1 MTKTRLNLSEESVFE
16 LISLLRHD
24 LDKWAEFYTDHG
36 PFDCDI
42 KDICQESTNQLK
54 THLSWKMLNQLKT
67 STFFNTQ
74 KTAKEYQVEQLKRD
88 IEKALNP
95 WNIEV

>member
-42 KDICQESTNQLK
+42 KDICQESTKQLK
-54 THLSWKMLNQLKT
+54 THLSWKILNQLNLKINNRLNIIV
-67 STFFNTQ
+67 FFI
-74 KTAKEYQVEQLKRD
+74 QL
-88 IEKALNP
+88 
-95 WNIEV
+95 

>member
-36 PFDCDI
+36 PFNCDI
-42 KDICQESTNQLK
+42 KDICQESTKQLK
-54 THLSWKMLNQLKT
+54 THLSWKILNQLNA

-74 KTAKEYQVEQLKRD
+74 KTTDEYHAKLLKRA
-88 IEKALNP
+88 IEKDLNP
-95 WNIEV
+95 WNINN